1 MYLNAF
7 ILLKLLTSN
16 HLKEVKDGIP
26 FGMSLTSFILCA
38 ASKLPPGSLENIRFP
53 GGLSL

>member
-1 MYLNAF
+1 MYPNAF

-16 HLKEVKDGIP
+16 YLKEVKDGIP

-38 ASKLPPGSLENIRFP
+38 GFELPIGSWRIACLTIP
-53 GGLSL
+53 YQL

>member
-7 ILLKLLTSN
+7 ILLKLLISN

-26 FGMSLTSFILCA
+26 LGMSLTSFILCA
-38 ASKLPPGSLENIRFP
+38 GFELPIGSWRI
-53 GGLSL
+53 